1 MKILTAEQT
10 RDADAATIHNEPIES
25 IDLMERAA
33 TAFSEAFLETFG
45 VTENQVFV
53 FCGPGNNGGDGLAI
67 ARILLNQRI
76 AVQAYTVHAADKGS
90 DDFKI
95 NRERLANR
103 MHTVK
108 NIENK
113 EDIPEIPQE
122 AIVIDGL
129 FGSGLS
135 RKVEGIFADVIQ
147 AMNASGGAL
156 VAIDIPSGLYADKPL
171 EEDAEAIVRADYTF
185 TFQMPKLAF
194 LLPYST
200 PFVGEWQ
207 MLDIGLDRTF
217 IQEIDADYYFT
228 DYFLALSLHK
238 KRALFSHKG
247 DFGKTILIT
256 GSHGKMGAAV
266 LCARACLKAGV
277 GLLTVHVPECGYQ
290 IMQIANPEA
299 MTTVDRHQYIF
310 TELQQEGATALDKY
324 DVIGIGPGMGTSDE
338 TVEAMRKVLEVAKKR
353 KMPIVLDADALNIL
367 GKNREMLDLLPE
379 HAILTPHPKEF
390 ERITEP
396 AKNDF
401 HRLEL
406 LTEFAARYKV
416 YVALKGA
423 HTAVGTPD
431 GKICFNSTGNPGMAS
446 GGTGDALTGIIT
458 SLRSQQYDV
467 LDAAL
472 LGVYLHGLAGDLAS
486 KDLSQEASLA
496 SDLIDYLGS
505 AYLQLSE
512 NEDQ

>member
-10 RDADAATIHNEPIES
+10 RGADAATIKSEPIES
-25 IDLMERAA
+25 IDLMERAS
-33 TAFSEAFLETFG
+33 TAFAEAFLQVFG
-45 VTENQVFV
+45 ITENQVFV
-53 FCGPGNNGGDGLAI
+53 FSGPGNNGGDGLAI
-67 ARILLNQRI
+67 ARLLLNQNI
-76 AVQAYTVHAADKGS
+76 KVQAFTVHAAEKGAE
-90 DDFKI
+90 DFKI
-95 NRERLANR
+95 NHERLTNDF
-103 MHTVK
+103 HTVS
-108 NIENK
+108 NIESK
-113 EDIPEIPQE
+113 EDIPEIPEE

-135 RKVEGIFADVIQ
+135 RKVEGIFADVIK
-147 AMNASGGAL
+147 AMNASGSAL
-156 VAIDIPSGLYADKPL
+156 VAIDVPSGLYADKPL
-171 EEDAEAIVRADYTF
+171 EEDAKAIVRADYTF
-185 TFQMPKLAF
+185 TFQMPKVAF

-200 PFVGEWQ
+200 PFVGQWHV
-207 MLDIGLDRTF
+207 LDIGLDQTF

-310 TELQQEGATALDKY
+310 TELPQEGATTLSNY
-324 DVIGIGPGMGTSDE
+324 DVIGIGPGIGTADE
-338 TVEAMRKVLEVAKKR
+338 TVVALKKVLEEAQKR
-353 KMPIVLDADALNIL
+353 EMPMVLDADALNIL
-367 GKNREMLDLLPE
+367 GQHREMLDLLPKQ
-379 HAILTPHPKEF
+379 AILTPHPKEF

-406 LTEFAARYKV
+406 LTDFTEKYQV
-416 YVALKGA
+416 YVVLKGA
-423 HTAVGTPD
+423 HTTVGTPD

-458 SLRSQQYDV
+458 SLRSQRYDA

-472 LGVYLHGLAGDLAS
+472 LGVYLHGMAGDLAS
-486 KDLSQEASLA
+486 KDLSQESSLA
-496 SDLIDYLGS
+496 SDLIDYLGP
-505 AYLQLSE
+505 AYLYLTE
-512 NEDQ
+512 EED